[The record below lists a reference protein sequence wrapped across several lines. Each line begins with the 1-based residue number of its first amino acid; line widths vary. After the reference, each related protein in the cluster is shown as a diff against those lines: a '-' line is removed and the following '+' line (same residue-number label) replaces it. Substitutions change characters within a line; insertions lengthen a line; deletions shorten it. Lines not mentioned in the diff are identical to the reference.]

1 MNYFKKSILKAIAL
15 VIFWTMPYKDLT
27 AQHSLGLLVG
37 DYNTPYA
44 YSLNPALTRGNLS
57 NRAYI
62 NWWGASLSLD
72 NNFMKYNAPFRLS
85 KWVDNDFPAENVNAN
100 GTLAFKQSWL
110 PTDLTV
116 KDWKL
121 NYLNEVYGPS
131 IFIPLD
137 NIGGFGFGV
146 RGISG
151 FSVNGLN
158 GDMGGIFRYGLG
170 DSAVG
175 GLRSLR
181 GKNVNQGE
189 FSINTEKYQEWFMSF
204 AGYTQPD
211 VVNSMRWGFTAKLLI
226 GMGMAH
232 LGSDNLSFS
241 VKNDQVVDI
250 QQLNARFFHTNDQSV
265 ATAMSA
271 PFGLKFDFMN
281 GAGAGM
287 DLGFM
292 YEFRPNANRINN
304 SISFCDRE
312 KFEQYKWKFGASITD
327 LGFISYDGR
336 GSEIISIANTTYQV
350 DPNIVNA
357 LQYNQGED
365 RFDKVDDKFFN
376 QLNANAVNSFVSYSP
391 TALNVQ
397 FDNALTNHF
406 HIGGYWTQS
415 LKGKNAVGL
424 RRSSYLSVV
433 PRWQGETIEIG
444 MPITASYET
453 NKMNLG
459 LYGRF
464 GPLIVGSDNLAGLG
478 QFINNDYYSG
488 ASFYFGFRSKI
499 GDCEAAYNT
508 QNRRVVKKQN
518 QIDSQ
523 VVAKNKTVVPKD
535 TVIVKKIVRDT
546 VYVNNTPNKN
556 NANISA
562 EQIKLREAEL
572 KKKEDA
578 LKAKEDALKQKE
590 MDLLKLPT
598 TSDADCNKKIAIIK
612 AEADKAKAEYD
623 KCKNDALLS
632 AEQCKK
638 DVAGK
643 QITIDQLQSDLLKE
657 KTKNAQI
664 TAELDKI
671 KKQNDQLVL
680 ASKGNC
686 DKQNKIL
693 DSLWKKELTNN
704 ANISAELDQTKIK
717 YSILKS
723 TCDESNTKLAKLQ
736 FELETLKAKSNANNN
751 CCDRIVQ
758 IEADLAKEKTNNA
771 TIKAELDKTKAT
783 ISAQA
788 DQLIKL
794 AADKKASEEALKTAN
809 SKMVLSE
816 DCTPYKTKVTQLEAK
831 VNDLTKSNATLQ
843 TLVATLTADKKL
855 CDEMLKAAN
864 ASKNTN
870 IGIAEDCTPY
880 KTKATQ
886 LEAKVVDL
894 TKSNASLQTLVTTLT
909 ADKKLCDEKLKAA
922 TAATNSSIVVSEDC
936 TPYKNKAAQLE
947 AKLAELNKIITGLQT
962 QVAILT
968 ADKKLCDEK
977 LKAANAVNNST
988 IKVAE
993 DCTPYKN
1000 KASQLEAQVA
1010 ELNKTIVTLQSQV
1023 STLTSDKK
1031 ICDEKLKAASSNI
1044 SVSEDC
1050 TPYKNKV
1057 AVLEKANIEL
1067 TASNK
1072 TLNSKILELNTQI
1085 SSLTADKKE
1094 CEEKLKAAS
1103 SNVTASEDCTPYKTK
1118 VADLEKKNIS
1128 LSAELAALEANLDA
1142 CTKAKSDLANQLER
1156 CADLDSKLKSAQADN
1171 AKLTASLNDANAT
1184 IADLQAKL
1192 KAASASNSCEALQ
1205 SLVNQLRDDVKS
1217 KNDQIGQLN
1226 SDLDQC
1232 SSDLKDLKD
1241 KQTSN
1246 QSDLESANMSIA
1258 SLRKQVS
1265 NYDDQILALS
1275 NTLKTK
1281 DVEMSKLK
1289 TQVAGLQ
1296 ESLKKCQESLPP
1308 ATEPSGT
1315 GGN

>member
-1 MNYFKKSILKAIAL
+1 MNFYKKIINKAI
-15 VIFWTMPYKDLT
+15 IFVVLGLFSNGDLK

-85 KWVDNDFPAENVNAN
+85 NWMNNDFPAENVNAN

-170 DSAVG
+170 DSGIG
-175 GLRSLR
+175 GLRNLR

-204 AGYTQPD
+204 AGYSQPD
-211 VVNSMRWGFTAKLLI
+211 AVNSMRWGLTAKLLI

-232 LGSDNLSFS
+232 LGSDNLSFT

-292 YEFRPNANRINN
+292 YEYRPNANRINN

-327 LGFISYDGR
+327 LGFISYDGG
-336 GSEIISIANTTYQV
+336 GSEIISIANTSYNV

-376 QLNANAVNSFVSYSP
+376 QLNANEVNSFTSYSP

-415 LKGKNAVGL
+415 LKAKNSVGL

-444 MPITASYET
+444 MPLTASYE
-453 NKMNLG
+453 KEQMNLG

-478 QFINNDYYSG
+478 QFINNDNYSG

-499 GDCEAAYNT
+499 GDCEVAYNT
-508 QNRRVVKKQN
+508 QNRRVVKKQV

-523 VVAKNKTVVPKD
+523 VVAKNKNVVPKD

-572 KKKEDA
+572 KKREDA
-578 LKAKEDALKQKE
+578 LKVKEEALKQKE
-590 MDLLKLPT
+590 IGLSKLPT
-598 TSDADCNKKIAIIK
+598 TPDADCNKKIAIIK
-612 AEADKAKAEYD
+612 AEADKNKTDLD
-623 KCKNDALLS
+623 KFKNDALLV

-638 DVAGK
+638 DISGK
-643 QITIDQLQSDLLKE
+643 QLTINQLQSDLVKE
-657 KTKNAQI
+657 KTKNSQI
-664 TAELDKI
+664 AAELDKT

-680 ASKGNC
+680 ASKGDCN
-686 DKQNKIL
+686 KQNKQL
-693 DSLWKKELTNN
+693 DSLWKKELANN
-704 ANISAELDQTKIK
+704 TKISA
-717 YSILKS
+717 
-723 TCDESNTKLAKLQ
+723 
-736 FELETLKAKSNANNN
+736 ELETLKSRSNANNN
-751 CCDRIVQ
+751 CCDKVVQ
-758 IEADLAKEKTNNA
+758 LEADLAKEKINNA
-771 TIKAELDKTKAT
+771 NIKAELDKTKAT

-794 AADKKASEEALKTAN
+794 TADKKASEEALKTAN
-809 SKMVLSE
+809 SKVVIADAE
-816 DCTPYKTKVTQLEAK
+816 DCTPYKTKVAQLEAK

-843 TLVATLTADKKL
+843 TLVATLTTDKKL

-864 ASKNTN
+864 AAKNTN

-880 KTKATQ
+880 KNKVSQ
-886 LEAKVVDL
+886 LEAKLNDL
-894 TKSNASLQTLVTTLT
+894 TKSNGTLQTLVTTLT

-922 TAATNSSIVVSEDC
+922 IAASNSSIGIAEDC

-947 AKLAELNKIITGLQT
+947 VKLAELNKTITGLQS
-962 QVAILT
+962 QVAILI

-977 LKAANAVNNST
+977 LKAANSVNNST

-993 DCTPYKN
+993 DCTPYKT
-1000 KASQLEAQVA
+1000 KATQLEAQVA
-1010 ELNKTIVTLQSQV
+1010 ELNKTIVSLQTQV

-1031 ICDEKLKAASSNI
+1031 ICDEKLKAATSSI
-1044 SVSEDC
+1044 SVAEDC
-1050 TPYKNKV
+1050 TPYKNK
-1057 AVLEKANIEL
+1057 AAALEKTNIEL
-1067 TASNK
+1067 TAANR
-1072 TLNSKILELNTQI
+1072 TLNSKISELNTQI
-1085 SSLTADKKE
+1085 TIVTADKKS
-1094 CEEKLKAAS
+1094 CEDKLKAAS
-1103 SNVTASEDCTPYKTK
+1103 SNVTASEDCTPYKLK
-1118 VADLEKKNIS
+1118 VAELEKKNIS
-1128 LSAELAALEANLDA
+1128 LSAELAALDANLDA
-1142 CTKAKSDLANQLER
+1142 CNKAKSDLAIQVDK
-1156 CADLDSKLKSAQADN
+1156 CAELDGKLKTAQSDN
-1171 AKLTASLNDANAT
+1171 AKLNASLSDANAT
-1184 IADLQAKL
+1184 IADLQTKL

-1205 SLVNQLRDDVKS
+1205 SLVNQLREDVKS
-1217 KNDQIGQLN
+1217 KNDQINQLN
-1226 SDLDQC
+1226 NDLDQC
-1232 SSDLKDLKD
+1232 SSNLKELKD
-1241 KQTSN
+1241 KQASN
-1246 QSDLESANMSIA
+1246 QTDLETANMSIA
-1258 SLRKQVS
+1258 SLMKQVS
-1265 NYDDQILALS
+1265 NYDEQVLALS
-1275 NTLKTK
+1275 NTLKAK
-1281 DVEMSKLK
+1281 DIELGKLK
-1289 TQVAGLQ
+1289 TQVAGIQ

-1308 ATEPSGT
+1308 ATEPSGS

>member
-1 MNYFKKSILKAIAL
+1 MHFSKKYFLKALAFFVL
-15 VIFWTMPYKDLT
+15 WAMPYKNLM

-62 NWWGASLSLD
+62 NWWGTSLSLD

-85 KWVDNDFPAENVNAN
+85 NWMNNDFPAENVNAN

-170 DSAVG
+170 DSGVG
-175 GLRSLR
+175 GLRNLR

-211 VVNSMRWGFTAKLLI
+211 AVNSMRWGFTAKLLI

-232 LGSDNLSFS
+232 LGSDNLSFT
-241 VKNDQVVDI
+241 VNNDQVVDI
-250 QQLNARFFHTNDQSV
+250 QQLNARFFHTNDESV

-327 LGFISYDGR
+327 LGFISYDGG
-336 GSEIISIANTTYQV
+336 GSEIISIANTSYNV

-357 LQYNQGED
+357 LQYYQGED
-365 RFDKVDDKFFN
+365 RLEKVDDKFFN
-376 QLNANAVNSFVSYSP
+376 KLNANAVSSFTSYSP

-397 FDNALTNHF
+397 FDNALTHHF

-415 LKGKNAVGL
+415 LKAKNSVGL

-444 MPITASYET
+444 MPLTASYD
-453 NKMNLG
+453 NNQMNLG

-478 QFINNDYYSG
+478 QFINNDNYSG

-499 GDCEAAYNT
+499 GDCEVAYNN
-508 QNRRVVKKQN
+508 QNRRVVKKQD
-518 QIDSQ
+518 QIDTQ
-523 VVAKNKTVVPKD
+523 VVAKNKIIVPKD

-546 VYVNNTPNKN
+546 VYVNNNPNKN

-590 MDLLKLPT
+590 MDLLKLST
-598 TSDADCNKKIAIIK
+598 TLDADCNKKIAIIK
-612 AEADKAKAEYD
+612 AEVDKNKTDLD
-623 KCKNDALLS
+623 KCKNDALLA

-638 DVAGK
+638 DVSGK
-643 QITIDQLQSDLLKE
+643 QITIDQLQSDLLME
-657 KTKNAQI
+657 KTKNSQI
-664 TAELDKI
+664 TAELDKT
-671 KKQNDQLVL
+671 KKQNDQLVI
-680 ASKGNC
+680 ASKGDCN
-686 DKQNKIL
+686 KQTKQL
-693 DSLWKKELTNN
+693 DSLWKKELAKNVS
-704 ANISAELDQTKIK
+704 ISAELDQTKIK
-717 YSILKS
+717 YDILKS
-723 TCDESNTKLAKLQ
+723 TCDESNAKLAKLQ
-736 FELETLKAKSNANNN
+736 FELETLKAKSNAYNN
-751 CCDRIVQ
+751 CCDKVVQ

-771 TIKAELDKTKAT
+771 NIIAELDKTKAT

-794 AADKKASEEALKTAN
+794 AADKKAIEDALKTAN

-816 DCTPYKTKVTQLEAK
+816 DCNPYKTKVAQLEAK

-843 TLVATLTADKKL
+843 TLVATLTTDKKL
-855 CDEMLKAAN
+855 CDEMLKAAKV
-864 ASKNTN
+864 ASNSS
-870 IGIAEDCTPY
+870 IGLSEDCTPY
-880 KTKATQ
+880 KNKAAQ
-886 LEAKVVDL
+886 LEAKVNDL

-922 TAATNSSIVVSEDC
+922 TAVSNSSIGIAEDC

-947 AKLAELNKIITGLQT
+947 VKLAELNKTITGLQT
-962 QVAILT
+962 QVAILN

-977 LKAANAVNNST
+977 LKAANAVNNSA

-993 DCTPYKN
+993 DCTPYKT
-1000 KASQLEAQVA
+1000 KATQLEAQVA
-1010 ELNKTIVTLQSQV
+1010 ELNKTIVSLQTQV

-1031 ICDEKLKAASSNI
+1031 ICEEKLKAASSNV

-1057 AVLEKANIEL
+1057 AALEKSNIEL
-1067 TASNK
+1067 TATNK
-1072 TLNSKILELNTQI
+1072 TLNAKISELNTQI
-1085 SSLTADKKE
+1085 TVLNADKKA
-1094 CEEKLKAAS
+1094 CEDKLKAAS
-1103 SNVTASEDCTPYKTK
+1103 SNVTASEDCTPYILK
-1118 VADLEKKNIS
+1118 VAELEKKNIS
-1128 LSAELAALEANLDA
+1128 LSAELAALNANLDA
-1142 CTKAKSDLANQLER
+1142 CNKAKSDFASQVDK
-1156 CADLDSKLKSAQADN
+1156 CAELDGKLKTAQSDN
-1171 AKLTASLNDANAT
+1171 AKLTASLSAANET

-1205 SLVNQLRDDVKS
+1205 ALVNQLREDVKS
-1217 KNDQIGQLN
+1217 KNEQINQLS

-1232 SSDLKDLKD
+1232 SSNLKELKD

-1265 NYDDQILALS
+1265 SYDDQILALS
-1275 NTLKTK
+1275 NTVKAK
-1281 DVEMSKLK
+1281 DLELGKLK

>member
-1 MNYFKKSILKAIAL
+1 MNFYNKIMNKANIFVILGFFSLGNLKS
-15 VIFWTMPYKDLT
+15 
-27 AQHSLGLLVG
+27 QHSLGLLVG

-44 YSLNPALTRGNLS
+44 YSLNPALTRGNLA

-62 NWWGASLSLD
+62 NWWGTSLSLD

-85 KWVDNDFPAENVNAN
+85 NWVNNDFPAENVNAN

-131 IFIPLD
+131 IFIPIN

-158 GDMGGIFRYGLG
+158 GDMGGVFRYGLG

-211 VVNSMRWGFTAKLLI
+211 AVNSMRWGFTAKFLM

-241 VKNDQVVDI
+241 VKNDQVVDV

-265 ATAMSA
+265 ASTMSA
-271 PFGLKFDFMN
+271 PFGLKFDLIN

-292 YEFRPNANRINN
+292 YEYRPNANRINN

-312 KFEQYKWKFGASITD
+312 KFEQYKWKFGASLTD

-336 GSEIISIANTTYQV
+336 GTEIISIANTSYKV
-350 DPNIVNA
+350 DPDIVNA
-357 LQYNQGED
+357 LQYNQGQD
-365 RFDKVDDKFFN
+365 RFDKIDDKFFN
-376 QLNANAVNSFVSYSP
+376 QLNANAVNSFFSYSP

-397 FDNALTNHF
+397 FDNALNNHF

-415 LKGKNAVGL
+415 LKTKNSVGL

-444 MPITASYET
+444 LPITASYDY

-464 GPLIVGSDNLAGLG
+464 GPLIVGSDNLVGLG
-478 QFINNDYYSG
+478 QFINNDNYSG
-488 ASFYFGFRSKI
+488 GSFYFGFRSKI
-499 GDCEAAYNT
+499 GDCEVAYNN
-508 QNRRVVKKQN
+508 QKNRVVKKQE
-518 QIDSQ
+518 QSDSH
-523 VVAKNKTVVPKD
+523 A
-535 TVIVKKIVRDT
+535 IA
-546 VYVNNTPNKN
+546 KN

-612 AEADKAKAEYD
+612 AEADKTKAEYD
-623 KCKNDALLS
+623 KCKNDAILT
-632 AEQCKK
+632 AAQYKK

-643 QITIDQLQSDLLKE
+643 QITIDQLQSDLVRE
-657 KTKNAQI
+657 KTKNTQI
-664 TAELDKI
+664 TAELDKT

-680 ASKGNC
+680 ASKGDCN
-686 DKQNKIL
+686 KQTKQL
-693 DSLWKKELTNN
+693 DSLWKKELAKNSS
-704 ANISAELDQTKIK
+704 ISAELDQTKIK
-717 YSILKS
+717 YDILKS
-723 TCDESNTKLAKLQ
+723 TCDESNAKLAKLQ
-736 FELETLKAKSNANNN
+736 FELETLKAKSNATNN
-751 CCDRIVQ
+751 CCDKVVQ

-771 TIKAELDKTKAT
+771 NIKAELDKTKAT

-788 DQLIKL
+788 DQLIKMTS
-794 AADKKASEEALKTAN
+794 DKKACDDALKAAN
-809 SKMVLSE
+809 SKIVIAE
-816 DCTPYKTKVTQLEAK
+816 DCTPYKNKAVQLEVK
-831 VNDLTKSNATLQ
+831 VNDLTKSN
-843 TLVATLTADKKL
+843 
-855 CDEMLKAAN
+855 N
-864 ASKNTN
+864 
-870 IGIAEDCTPY
+870 
-880 KTKATQ
+880 
-886 LEAKVVDL
+886 
-894 TKSNASLQTLVTTLT
+894 SLQTLVTSLT
-909 ADKKLCDEKLKAA
+909 ADKKLCDEKLKTA
-922 TAATNSSIVVSEDC
+922 TAVGNSNIGIAEDC

-947 AKLAELNKIITGLQT
+947 VKLAELNKIITGLEA
-962 QVAILT
+962 QVSILT

-977 LKAANAVNNST
+977 LKAANAANNST

-993 DCTPYKN
+993 DCTPYKT
-1000 KASQLEAQVA
+1000 KASQLEDKVA
-1010 ELNKTIVTLQSQV
+1010 ELNKTIASLQTQV

-1044 SVSEDC
+1044 SVAEDC

-1057 AVLEKANIEL
+1057 AALEKTNIEF
-1067 TASNK
+1067 TAANK
-1072 TLNSKILELNTQI
+1072 TLNSKISELNIQI
-1085 SSLTADKKE
+1085 TALTADKKA
-1094 CEEKLKAAS
+1094 CEDKLKATS
-1103 SNVTASEDCTPYKTK
+1103 SNVTASEDCTPYKLK
-1118 VADLEKKNIS
+1118 AAELEKKNIS
-1128 LSAELAALEANLDA
+1128 LSAELAALQANLDA
-1142 CTKAKSDLANQLER
+1142 CTKAKSDLASQVDK
-1156 CADLDSKLKSAQADN
+1156 CAELDGKLKTAQADN
-1171 AKLTASLNDANAT
+1171 AKLTASLNAANET
-1184 IADLQAKL
+1184 IADLQSKL
-1192 KAASASNSCEALQ
+1192 KAASASSSCEALQ
-1205 SLVNQLRDDVKS
+1205 SLVNQLRDDLKA
-1217 KNDQIGQLN
+1217 KNDRMNQL
-1226 SDLDQC
+1226 SADLDQC
-1232 SSDLKDLKD
+1232 GSELKDLKD

-1246 QSDLESANMSIA
+1246 QSDLETANLSIA
-1258 SLRKQVS
+1258 SLKRQVS
-1265 NYDDQILALS
+1265 SYDDQILALS
-1275 NTLKTK
+1275 NTVKAK
-1281 DVEMSKLK
+1281 DIELGKLK

-1296 ESLKKCQESLPP
+1296 EALKKCQESLPP

>member
-1 MNYFKKSILKAIAL
+1 
-15 VIFWTMPYKDLT
+15 MPYKNLT

-62 NWWGASLSLD
+62 NWWGTSLSLD

-85 KWVDNDFPAENVNAN
+85 NWVNNDFPAENVNAN

-175 GLRSLR
+175 GLGSLR

-189 FSINTEKYQEWFMSF
+189 FSINTEKYQEWYMSF

-232 LGSDNLSFS
+232 LGSDNLSFN

-327 LGFISYDGR
+327 LGFISYDGK
-336 GSEIISIANTTYQV
+336 GSEIISIANSSYKV
-350 DPNIVNA
+350 DPNVVNA
-357 LQYNQGED
+357 LQYYQGED

-415 LKGKNAVGL
+415 LKAKNSVGL

-444 MPITASYET
+444 MPVTASYDYD
-453 NKMNLG
+453 KMNLG

-478 QFINNDYYSG
+478 QFINNDNYSG

-499 GDCEAAYNT
+499 GDCEVVYNT
-508 QNRRVVKKQN
+508 QKNRVVKKQE
-518 QIDSQ
+518 QLDSQ
-523 VVAKNKTVVPKD
+523 DVAKNKKVIPKD

-562 EQIKLREAEL
+562 EQLKLREAEL

-598 TSDADCNKKIAIIK
+598 TSDADCNKKIAAIK
-612 AEADKAKAEYD
+612 AEADKTKSEFD
-623 KCKNDALLS
+623 KCKNDAILT
-632 AEQCKK
+632 AAQCKK

-664 TAELDKI
+664 TAELDKT

-680 ASKGNC
+680 ASKGDCN
-686 DKQNKIL
+686 KQTKQL
-693 DSLWKKELTNN
+693 DSLWKKELAKN
-704 ANISAELDQTKIK
+704 ASISAELDQTKIK
-717 YSILKS
+717 YDILKS
-723 TCDESNTKLAKLQ
+723 TCDESNAKLAKLQ

-751 CCDRIVQ
+751 CCDKVVQ

-771 TIKAELDKTKAT
+771 NIKAELDKTKVT

-788 DQLIKL
+788 DQLIKM
-794 AADKKASEEALKTAN
+794 ASDKKA
-809 SKMVLSE
+809 
-816 DCTPYKTKVTQLEAK
+816 
-831 VNDLTKSNATLQ
+831 
-843 TLVATLTADKKL
+843 
-855 CDEMLKAAN
+855 CDEALKAAN
-864 ASKNTN
+864 S
-870 IGIAEDCTPY
+870 
-880 KTKATQ
+880 
-886 LEAKVVDL
+886 KVVI
-894 TKSNASLQTLVTTLT
+894 A
-909 ADKKLCDEKLKAA
+909 
-922 TAATNSSIVVSEDC
+922 EDC

-947 AKLAELNKIITGLQT
+947 VKVNDLTKSNASLQT
-962 QVAILT
+962 QVTTLT
-968 ADKKLCDEK
+968 A
-977 LKAANAVNNST
+977 
-988 IKVAE
+988 
-993 DCTPYKN
+993 
-1000 KASQLEAQVA
+1000 
-1010 ELNKTIVTLQSQV
+1010 
-1023 STLTSDKK
+1023 DKK

-1044 SVSEDC
+1044 SVAEDC

-1057 AVLEKANIEL
+1057 AALEKTNVEL
-1067 TASNK
+1067 TAANK
-1072 TLNSKILELNTQI
+1072 TLNAKIAELNTQI
-1085 SSLTADKKE
+1085 TSLNADKKA

-1103 SNVTASEDCTPYKTK
+1103 SNVTASEDCTPYKSK
-1118 VADLEKKNIS
+1118 AAELEKKIV
-1128 LSAELAALEANLDA
+1128 ELTTGLTRLQTLLDA
-1142 CTKAKSDLANQLER
+1142 CKVAKNDLASQVDK
-1156 CADLDSKLKSAQADN
+1156 CAELDGKLKTAQSDN
-1171 AKLTASLNDANAT
+1171 AKLTASLSAANET

-1217 KNDQIGQLN
+1217 KNDQINQLN
-1226 SDLDQC
+1226 SDLEQC
-1232 SSDLKDLKD
+1232 SSDLKELKD

-1265 NYDDQILALS
+1265 SYDDQILALS
-1275 NTLKTK
+1275 NTVKAK
-1281 DVEMSKLK
+1281 DIELGKLK

-1308 ATEPSGT
+1308 ATDPGT

>member
-1 MNYFKKSILKAIAL
+1 VVLGLFSNGDLK
-15 VIFWTMPYKDLT
+15 

-85 KWVDNDFPAENVNAN
+85 NWMNNDFPAENVNAN

-170 DSAVG
+170 DSGIG
-175 GLRSLR
+175 GLRNLR

-204 AGYTQPD
+204 AGYSQPD
-211 VVNSMRWGFTAKLLI
+211 AVNSMRWGLTAKLLI

-232 LGSDNLSFS
+232 LGSDNLSFT

-292 YEFRPNANRINN
+292 YEYRPNANRINN

-327 LGFISYDGR
+327 LGFISYDGG
-336 GSEIISIANTTYQV
+336 GSEIISIANTSYNV

-376 QLNANAVNSFVSYSP
+376 QLNANEVNSFTSYSP

-415 LKGKNAVGL
+415 LKAKNSVGL

-444 MPITASYET
+444 MPLTASYE
-453 NKMNLG
+453 KEQMNLG

-478 QFINNDYYSG
+478 QFINNDNYSG

-499 GDCEAAYNT
+499 GDCEVAYNT
-508 QNRRVVKKQN
+508 QNRRVVKKQV

-523 VVAKNKTVVPKD
+523 VVAKNKNVVPKD

-572 KKKEDA
+572 KKREDA
-578 LKAKEDALKQKE
+578 LKVKEEALKQKE
-590 MDLLKLPT
+590 IGLSKLPT
-598 TSDADCNKKIAIIK
+598 TPDADCNKKIAIIK
-612 AEADKAKAEYD
+612 AEADKNKTDLD
-623 KCKNDALLS
+623 KFKNDALLV

-638 DVAGK
+638 DISGK
-643 QITIDQLQSDLLKE
+643 QLTINQLQSDLVKE
-657 KTKNAQI
+657 KTKNSQI
-664 TAELDKI
+664 AAELDKT

-680 ASKGNC
+680 ASKGDCN
-686 DKQNKIL
+686 KQNKQL
-693 DSLWKKELTNN
+693 DSLWKKELANN
-704 ANISAELDQTKIK
+704 TKISA
-717 YSILKS
+717 
-723 TCDESNTKLAKLQ
+723 
-736 FELETLKAKSNANNN
+736 ELETLKSRSNANNN
-751 CCDRIVQ
+751 CCDKVVQ
-758 IEADLAKEKTNNA
+758 LEADLAKEKINNA
-771 TIKAELDKTKAT
+771 NIKAELDKTKAT

-794 AADKKASEEALKTAN
+794 TADKKASEEALKTAN
-809 SKMVLSE
+809 SKVVIADAE
-816 DCTPYKTKVTQLEAK
+816 DCTPYKTKVAQLEAK

-843 TLVATLTADKKL
+843 TLVATLTTDKKL

-864 ASKNTN
+864 AAKNTN

-880 KTKATQ
+880 KNKVSQ
-886 LEAKVVDL
+886 LEAKLNDL
-894 TKSNASLQTLVTTLT
+894 TKSNGTLQTLVTTLT

-922 TAATNSSIVVSEDC
+922 IAASNSSIGIAEDC

-947 AKLAELNKIITGLQT
+947 VKLAELNKTITGLQS
-962 QVAILT
+962 QVAILI

-977 LKAANAVNNST
+977 LKAANSVNNST

-993 DCTPYKN
+993 DCTPYKT
-1000 KASQLEAQVA
+1000 KATQLEAQVA
-1010 ELNKTIVTLQSQV
+1010 ELNKTIVSLQTQV

-1031 ICDEKLKAASSNI
+1031 ICDEKLKAATSSI
-1044 SVSEDC
+1044 SVAEDC
-1050 TPYKNKV
+1050 TPYKNK
-1057 AVLEKANIEL
+1057 AAALEKTNIEL
-1067 TASNK
+1067 TAANR
-1072 TLNSKILELNTQI
+1072 TLNSKISELNTQI
-1085 SSLTADKKE
+1085 TIVTADKKS
-1094 CEEKLKAAS
+1094 CEDKLKAAS
-1103 SNVTASEDCTPYKTK
+1103 SNVTASEDCTPYKLK
-1118 VADLEKKNIS
+1118 VAELEKKNIS
-1128 LSAELAALEANLDA
+1128 LSAELAALDANLDA
-1142 CTKAKSDLANQLER
+1142 CNKAKSDLAIQVDK
-1156 CADLDSKLKSAQADN
+1156 CAELDGKLKTAQSDN
-1171 AKLTASLNDANAT
+1171 AKLNASLSDANAT
-1184 IADLQAKL
+1184 IADLQTKL

-1205 SLVNQLRDDVKS
+1205 SLVNQLREDVKS
-1217 KNDQIGQLN
+1217 KNDQINQLN
-1226 SDLDQC
+1226 NDLDQC
-1232 SSDLKDLKD
+1232 SSNLKELKD
-1241 KQTSN
+1241 KQASN
-1246 QSDLESANMSIA
+1246 QTDLETANMSIA
-1258 SLRKQVS
+1258 SLMKQVS
-1265 NYDDQILALS
+1265 NYDEQVLALS
-1275 NTLKTK
+1275 NTLKAK
-1281 DVEMSKLK
+1281 DIELGKLK
-1289 TQVAGLQ
+1289 TQVAGIQ

-1308 ATEPSGT
+1308 ATEPSGS

>member
-1 MNYFKKSILKAIAL
+1 MNFFNKFIQKAIVFL
-15 VIFWTMPYKDLT
+15 VLWAMPYKNLT

-62 NWWGASLSLD
+62 NWWGTSLSLD

-85 KWVDNDFPAENVNAN
+85 KWVNNDFPAENVNAN

-204 AGYTQPD
+204 AGYSQPD

-232 LGSDNLSFS
+232 LGSDNLSFN

-327 LGFISYDGR
+327 LGFISYDGK
-336 GSEIISIANTTYQV
+336 GSEIISIANSSYKV
-350 DPNIVNA
+350 DPNVVNA
-357 LQYNQGED
+357 LQYYQGED

-415 LKGKNAVGL
+415 LKAKNSVGL

-444 MPITASYET
+444 MPVTASYDYD
-453 NKMNLG
+453 KMNLG

-478 QFINNDYYSG
+478 QFINNDNYSG

-499 GDCEAAYNT
+499 GDCEVAYNN
-508 QNRRVVKKQN
+508 QNRRVVKKKEQV
-518 QIDSQ
+518 DSQ
-523 VVAKNKTVVPKD
+523 DVAKNKKIVPKD

-546 VYVNNTPNKN
+546 VFVNNTPNKN

-598 TSDADCNKKIAIIK
+598 TSDADCNKKIAAIK
-612 AEADKAKAEYD
+612 AEADKTKSEFD
-623 KCKNDALLS
+623 KCKNDAILT
-632 AEQCKK
+632 AAQGKK

-664 TAELDKI
+664 TAELDKT
-671 KKQNDQLVL
+671 KKQNDQLIL
-680 ASKGNC
+680 ASKGDCN
-686 DKQNKIL
+686 KQTKQL
-693 DSLWKKELTNN
+693 DSLWKNELAKNS
-704 ANISAELDQTKIK
+704 NISAELDQSKIK
-717 YSILKS
+717 YDILKS
-723 TCDESNTKLAKLQ
+723 TCDESNAKLAKLQ
-736 FELETLKAKSNANNN
+736 FELESLKAKSNVNNN
-751 CCDRIVQ
+751 CCDKVVQ
-758 IEADLAKEKTNNA
+758 IEAELAKEKTNNA
-771 TIKAELDKTKAT
+771 NIKAELDKTKVT

-788 DQLIKL
+788 DQLIKM
-794 AADKKASEEALKTAN
+794 ASDKKA
-809 SKMVLSE
+809 
-816 DCTPYKTKVTQLEAK
+816 
-831 VNDLTKSNATLQ
+831 
-843 TLVATLTADKKL
+843 
-855 CDEMLKAAN
+855 CDEALKAAN
-864 ASKNTN
+864 SKVV
-870 IGIAEDCTPY
+870 IAEDCTPY
-880 KTKATQ
+880 KNKAAQ
-886 LEAKVVDL
+886 LELKVNDL
-894 TKSNASLQTLVTTLT
+894 TKSNASLQTQVTTLT

-922 TAATNSSIVVSEDC
+922 TAASNSNIGIAEDC

-947 AKLAELNKIITGLQT
+947 VKLAELNKTIAGLQS
-962 QVAILT
+962 QVAMLT
-968 ADKKLCDEK
+968 ADKKACDEK
-977 LKAANAVNNST
+977 LKAAIAANNST

-993 DCTPYKN
+993 DCTPYKT
-1000 KASQLEAQVA
+1000 KVSQLEAQVA
-1010 ELNKTIVTLQSQV
+1010 ELNKTIVSLQTQV

-1031 ICDEKLKAASSNI
+1031 ICDEKLKAASSNV

-1057 AVLEKANIEL
+1057 ASLEKTNIEL
-1067 TASNK
+1067 TATNK
-1072 TLNSKILELNTQI
+1072 NLNAKILELNTQI
-1085 SSLTADKKE
+1085 TALTADKKA

-1103 SNVTASEDCTPYKTK
+1103 SNVTASEDCSPYKLK
-1118 VADLEKKNIS
+1118 AAELEKKIV
-1128 LSAELAALEANLDA
+1128 ELTTGLTRLQTLLDA
-1142 CTKAKSDLANQLER
+1142 CKVAKNDLASQVDK
-1156 CADLDSKLKSAQADN
+1156 CAELDGKLKTAQSDN
-1171 AKLTASLNDANAT
+1171 AKLTASLSAANET

-1217 KNDQIGQLN
+1217 KNDQINQLN
-1226 SDLDQC
+1226 SDLEQC
-1232 SSDLKDLKD
+1232 SSDLKELKD
-1241 KQTSN
+1241 KETSN

-1265 NYDDQILALS
+1265 SYDDQILALS
-1275 NTLKTK
+1275 NTVKAK
-1281 DVEMSKLK
+1281 DAEIAKLK
-1289 TQVAGLQ
+1289 AQITTLQ
-1296 ESLKKCQESLPP
+1296 DSLKKCQDSLPP
-1308 ATEPSGT
+1308 ATDPGT